1 MFSDTLEAARDHLE
15 PGRNVVLT
23 VEANLEGETLKLLAR
38 AAVPIDQ
45 VADQAGAQALRI
57 HLNRAE
63 AVSSLALLLAKVQG
77 RNKARIVVCVPDAE
91 GREIDLTLPQ
101 PYPVTPQIRGAIK
114 AMQGVVLVEDL

>member
-1 MFSDTLEAARDHLE
+1 M
-15 PGRNVVLT
+15 
-23 VEANLEGETLKLLAR
+23 
-38 AAVPIDQ
+38 
-45 VADQAGAQALRI
+45 
-57 HLNRAE
+57 
-63 AVSSLALLLAKVQG
+63 SSLALLLAKVQG